1 MSRSQE
7 GEERECSLHCNESW
21 VSIRYIHEMVN
32 LYHMPC
38 NLDSLSEDWLGSMEL
53 LSAVFWLLPVPK
65 HYAAFLRDL

>member
-1 MSRSQE
+1 M
-7 GEERECSLHCNESW
+7 L
-21 VSIRYIHEMVN
+21 N